1 LLVVVANPPTEI
13 ITPPKLWVLVLVP
26 LTMAMLDPSG
36 ARLKVSPEAVITP
49 PLVRVSP
56 PITNSVAWLAVHVET
71 PITSI
76 DVVTAIG
83 TSVVAIAWVM
93 PLITIAFPDTGRIN
107 VVGEADPEPER
118 TIVPPGLSVEL
129 PIMKFDDKSP
139 VIVELPAGRWVHSPT
154 KEFERRVRAPGE
166 QGENLPIRMLER
178 LCLMALR

>member
-1 LLVVVANPPTEI
+1 MLVVVANPPTEI

-56 PITNSVAWLAVHVET
+56 PITNSVAWLAVYVET

-76 DVVTAIG
+76 GVVTAIG
-83 TSVVAIAWVM
+83 TSVVAIAWIM

-139 VIVELPAGRWVHSPT
+139 VIVELPAVKMGT
-154 KEFERRVRAPGE
+154 FADKG
-166 QGENLPIRMLER
+166 I
-178 LCLMALR
+178 